1 MSDSEQS
8 CPGCQARDEANAIL
22 NLDSQAKEVT
32 IAKLTSDCQ
41 AKEETIKTL
50 LAIINQLTSPRQ
62 TSPSQPSIAGQSGS
76 MSGANAQPILPQGY
90 QSYIYD
96 QELPDLTSEPLR
108 SPFTAPSN
116 NARQATRPGSFTH
129 PSLQATTPTYLS
141 QRETQTET
149 SEALPDSGIDTT
161 PKPSDIVMN
170 GDYYTP
176 LCNGDSAVF
185 QTGSQF
191 NGCGFHGA

>member
-41 AKEETIKTL
+41 AKEEIIKTL
-50 LAIINQLTSPRQ
+50 LDIINQLTGPLQMSNV
-62 TSPSQPSIAGQSGS
+62 AGQSDS
-76 MSGANAQPILPQGY
+76 MSGANAQPILSGGH

-96 QELPDLTSEPLR
+96 QELPDLVNEPLQ

-116 NARQATRPGSFTH
+116 DARQATRSGSFTH
-129 PSLQATTPTYLS
+129 PSLQVTTPTYLS

-149 SEALPDSGIDTT
+149 SEALPDSRIDTT
-161 PKPSDIVMN
+161 PKPSDIFMN
-170 GDYYTP
+170 GDYYPP
-176 LCNGDSAVF
+176 LCNGDSAVY

-191 NGCGFHGA
+191 NGSGFQGV